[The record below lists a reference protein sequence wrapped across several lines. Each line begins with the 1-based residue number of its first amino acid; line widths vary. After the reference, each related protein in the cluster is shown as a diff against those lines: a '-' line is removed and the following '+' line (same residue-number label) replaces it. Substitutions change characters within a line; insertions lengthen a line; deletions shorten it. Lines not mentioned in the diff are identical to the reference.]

1 MYLRNIRTTGA
12 EQVNIVVIL
21 QTYVLK
27 VLGFNLKAVTERTV
41 GLCARFMARFYSG
54 NVGKML

>member
-27 VLGFNLKAVTERTV
+27 VLGFNLEAVTERTV

-54 NVGKML
+54 NVG